1 MQQPQ
6 PIDIARVMLFA
17 EGFKSADDIGRRL
30 VEVFNLA
37 SEMLSPQRHYDWGL
51 RELKPVLLAC
61 GKNLNESATSVNT
74 LEDEMALAVHALR
87 SNTMSK
93 LNDADCRC
101 FDMLIGNVFP
111 SVLLRPPGNEQ
122 LRNLIDESFATLG
135 LRSNET
141 QIEKCLQLYEQLNK
155 RTGVV
160 ILGPPGSGKTTIVSV
175 LKQVRLVGDAE
186 NGFYTRA
193 YITLV

>member
-37 SEMLSPQRHYDWGL
+37 GEILSPQRHYDWGL

-61 GKNLNESATSVNT
+61 GKNLNDAETSINT
-74 LEDEMALAVHALR
+74 PEDEMALAVHALR

-101 FDMLIGNVFP
+101 FDMLIGTVFP
-111 SVLLRPPGNEQ
+111 SIALRPPGNVQ

-135 LRSNET
+135 LRSNEM

-160 ILGPPGSGKTTIVSV
+160 ILGNPGSGKTTIVSV
-175 LKQVRLVGDAE
+175 LKQVKLSRCR
-186 NGFYTRA
+186 N
-193 YITLV
+193 